1 MHGLATLKL
10 DIMSDASWFSEGKVS
25 PCPVAVHPLYQKK
38 IILLAT
44 PVFRSDRHPTEV
56 VQKLGEQLEVDSLDG
71 QAWFCMQARMQET
84 FKSTKLCRKRC
95 RAKARAS
102 TSWSTS
108 TPNLKRILCSSSLQA
123 PSSISLPWASAWS
136 TCLLLLNT
144 EISTVGGVPGD
155 GLASPRDLQNVANGQ
170 YPHGL
175 EPHWWPIPMKI

>member
-25 PCPVAVHPLYQKK
+25 PCPVAVHLLYQNK

-44 PVFRSDRHPTEV
+44 SVFRSDRHPTEV
-56 VQKLGEQLEVDSLDG
+56 VEKLGEQFEVDSLDG

-108 TPNLKRILCSSSLQA
+108 TPNLKRIRYDDHRHDEPLHGHPHDPGIWEAAAQEA
-123 PSSISLPWASAWS
+123 AWRD
-136 TCLLLLNT
+136 
-144 EISTVGGVPGD
+144 PGI
-155 GLASPRDLQNVANGQ
+155 
-170 YPHGL
+170 HK
-175 EPHWWPIPMKI
+175 M